1 MRFQVLDTFEAIFP
15 PLTAKESFVPS
26 SPVKRFPHPQ
36 LYLSQIQTQNLH
48 NIINK
53 KYKLYQLC

>member
-1 MRFQVLDTFEAIFP
+1 MRFQVPDTFEAIFS
-15 PLTAKESFVPS
+15 PLRAKESFVPS

-36 LYLSQIQTQNLH
+36 LYLSQIQNLH